1 MATSTSS
8 ERFRDVPDGIAYAGS
23 VDIETR
29 TADQVRIP
37 KVSRGRPVVV
47 TRHGAPIAAIVDME
61 DFRLIQLLREA
72 LPAVEPMPASEA
84 AVAAWAEDPAYTEA
98 ELESMRGLRP
108 CI

>member
-1 MATSTSS
+1 VADALASV
-8 ERFRDVPDGIAYAGS
+8 RFVEIPDGSAYAGL

-29 TADQVRIP
+29 TAEQVRIP

-72 LPAVEPMPASEA
+72 IPALEPLPITEA
-84 AVAAWAEDPAYTEA
+84 DIAAQAEDPPYTEA
-98 ELESMRGLRP
+98 ELESMRGLRS